1 MSNAKRFGGA
11 HSPGAR
17 PSGAD
22 VPKGA
27 APKGAGGAK
36 PPRGPAR
43 SPLAGRKTKQFSWR
57 VLFLYIAPTPLA
69 LAGLEGILGADLPQI
84 LWAWGGYGAL
94 MLAAWLTGQGLQAEA
109 AYDARVI
116 AKPPAFP
123 RKIVAAALCGV
134 AVAGA
139 CVIGAGLNLLLGLFY
154 GALSAGAHVA
164 AFGLDPMRA
173 KGGAGV
179 SDAELDRVAEKLD
192 QAEAVVAETVAAGDT
207 LRDRELSGRIDALAY
222 AARDILREIQSDPRD
237 LRRSRQ
243 FLSVH
248 LVGLRD
254 ATVKYADAAGKGAAD
269 GLRDRY
275 AALLADLEASFAD
288 HKTSLLVD
296 DQSDLEVEI
305 DVLRERLGR

>member
-1 MSNAKRFGGA
+1 MSNGKRFGGA
-11 HSPGAR
+11 HSPGGAGPAAEPAR
-17 PSGAD
+17 P
-22 VPKGA
+22 
-27 APKGAGGAK
+27 AP
-36 PPRGPAR
+36 R
-43 SPLAGRKTKQFSWR
+43 SPLAGRKTRRFSWR
-57 VLFLYIAPTPLA
+57 VLFLYVAPTPLA
-69 LAGLEGILGADLPQI
+69 FAGLEGMLNADIFQI
-84 LWAWGGYGAL
+84 LWAWGGYAAL
-94 MLAAWLTGQGLQAEA
+94 MLAAWLTGQGMQAEA
-109 AYDARVI
+109 AYNERII

-123 RKIVAAALCGV
+123 RKLVAAGLTGL

-139 CVIGAGLNLLLGLFY
+139 CAVGAGLNVLLAGFY
-154 GALSAGAHVA
+154 GLLSAGAHVA

-179 SDAELDRVAEKLD
+179 SDIELDRVAEKLD
-192 QAEAVVAETVAAGDT
+192 QAEAVVAETVAAGDK
-207 LRDRELSGRIDALAY
+207 LRDRELSDRIHALAF

-254 ATVKYADAAGKGAAD
+254 ATVKFAGASSKGAA
-269 GLRDRY
+269 GELRGRY

-288 HKTSLLVD
+288 HKTTLLVD

-305 DVLRERLGR
+305 DVLRERLKQ